1 MTKILVGFILGLV
14 VAAVGFGGIARML
27 DKGVEQIKTQS
38 QELAK

>member
-1 MTKILVGFILGLV
+1 MTKIFIGFILGLV

-27 DKGVEQIKTQS
+27 DKGVDQIKTQS